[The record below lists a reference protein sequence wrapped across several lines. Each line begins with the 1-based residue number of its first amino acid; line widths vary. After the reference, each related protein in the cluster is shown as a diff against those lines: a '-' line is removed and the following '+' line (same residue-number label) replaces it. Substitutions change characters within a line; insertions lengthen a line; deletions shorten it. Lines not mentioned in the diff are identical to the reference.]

1 MAIAIAIL
9 DSVTV
14 SMADD
19 KIGIFKVKF
28 FDKIIL
34 VSTSEGKTSEYL
46 GARVTSSKVSAS
58 FIGPIS
64 MYICFFNN

>member
-1 MAIAIAIL
+1 MAIAIL

-19 KIGIFKVKF
+19 KRGIFKVKF

-46 GARVTSSKVSAS
+46 GTRVTSSKVSAS

-64 MYICFFNN
+64 MYI